1 MEIQGTHGPAATEL
15 VVSAFKIHPESI
27 EIEFAGWI
35 YEFTYTSAGVGN
47 VECMKALANS
57 GHGLA
62 AFVQRNLSGAFA
74 SKTRAP
80 RIERGLW

>member
-1 MEIQGTHGPAATEL
+1 MDAQKQEPTIHDVIG
-15 VVSAFKIHPESI
+15 FKIHPESI
-27 EIEFAGWI
+27 EIEFAGGWI
-35 YEFTYTSAGVGN
+35 YEFTYASAGVGN

-62 AFVQRNLSGAFA
+62 AFVSRNLTGAFA

-80 RIERGLW
+80 MIERGLW

>member
-1 MEIQGTHGPAATEL
+1 METHGHVSSEL
-15 VVSAFKIHPESI
+15 EVSSFKIHPESI

-35 YEFTYTSAGVGN
+35 YEYTYASAGVGN

-62 AFVQRNLSGAFA
+62 AFVQRNLQGAFA

-80 RIERGLW
+80 RIERGIW

>member
-1 MEIQGTHGPAATEL
+1 METHGHASSEL
-15 VVSAFKIHPESI
+15 EVSGYKIHPESI
-27 EIEFAGWI
+27 EIEVGGWI
-35 YEFTYTSAGVGN
+35 YEYTYASAGVGN

-62 AFVQRNLSGAFA
+62 AFVQRNLPGAFA